1 MSKISTI
8 NADVFQYGDG
18 KYPKGDYVPQ
28 FRTVSGKLAARLKNK
43 ATGEFMDGS
52 SRFTP
57 WDQFT
62 DSDDE
67 AFASADAFSTALANI
82 IVKADPLD
90 TIANDRGAVTQAT
103 NKTTAVS
110 SNTHMTVITTVD
122 LSDAADTAFSFT
134 FNNDKLTSGRKLFAS
149 CNMNGGT
156 GKALITVTESV
167 GSAVITV
174 TNVGTAAFS
183 EPLIISTIVI

>member
-1 MSKISTI
+1 MTKISTI
-8 NADVFQYGDG
+8 NADVFQFGNG
-18 KYPKGDYVPQ
+18 KYPKGDYVAN
-28 FRTVSGKLAARLKNK
+28 FRVMQGGKLGVLVQNK
-43 ATGEFMDGS
+43 YTGEYLDGS
-52 SRFTP
+52 QRKA